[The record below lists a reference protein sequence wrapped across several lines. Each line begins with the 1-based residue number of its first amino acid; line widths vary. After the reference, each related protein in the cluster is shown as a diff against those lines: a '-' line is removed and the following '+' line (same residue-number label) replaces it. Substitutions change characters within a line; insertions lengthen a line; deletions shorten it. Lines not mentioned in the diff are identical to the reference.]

1 MPCDESVCPGTPRT
15 QTAYLWRATV
25 NNIDLCYSFEVCGG
39 VDFFTGTAKAC
50 LDSGAFYLDD
60 VCKCALGEHMMIKNG
75 VQACTI
81 VRVADYDR
89 NTSRPYRNTSK

>member
-25 NNIDLCYSFEVCGG
+25 NNVDLCYSYEVCGG

-50 LDSGAFYLDD
+50 LDGGGFFINGACSCSAGQQMVRKDGFSQCGTVRIRIMC
-60 VCKCALGEHMMIKNG
+60 VCGGGERL
-75 VQACTI
+75 V
-81 VRVADYDR
+81 
-89 NTSRPYRNTSK
+89 SP

>member
-25 NNIDLCYSFEVCGG
+25 NNIDLCYSYEVCGG

-50 LDSGAFYLDD
+50 LEGGGFYVNGACSCSPGKQMVVKDGFDQ
-60 VCKCALGEHMMIKNG
+60 CAL
-75 VQACTI
+75 
-81 VRVADYDR
+81 VRMQD
-89 NTSRPYRNTSK
+89 